1 MTFKAVEFFF
11 MIYNQEYTRV
21 SEKKFKKIYCKYKLQ
36 LLLFACNAFNYKNN
50 KVNKTFMKFFWD
62 HFVDYKILNLDQKT
76 VLKNIYSL
84 FSYIKNK

>member
-1 MTFKAVEFFF
+1 
-11 MIYNQEYTRV
+11 
-21 SEKKFKKIYCKYKLQ
+21 
-36 LLLFACNAFNYKNN
+36 
-50 KVNKTFMKFFWD
+50 MKFFWD